1 MLNAVKHLYR
11 ISNQFRLQDSR
22 RGASLSFIITCL
34 ILLIFN
40 AAEVQAQRFDFAA
53 KDAVKIPTPVV
64 AQLCHYIEKRDG
76 GPMTIGKTYVYVPV
90 YNVLNRS
97 QKHFTDGVY
106 MFISDVHDS
115 GQLFINQKG
124 KVVIL
129 RNGSVPEILAD
140 YSGFLKQNKLPVPAQ
155 IAYLQAVSAF
165 MQYQYKDIQEKI
177 KSGALDELRDK
188 P

>member
-1 MLNAVKHLYR
+1 MKHLYR
-11 ISNQFRLQDSR
+11 SSNQIPCVD
-22 RGASLSFIITCL
+22 RGVSL
-34 ILLIFN
+34 LLLTFG
-40 AAEVQAQRFDFAA
+40 AQSAQAQHFDFAA
-53 KDAVKIPTPVV
+53 KEAVKLPASAL
-64 AQLCHYIEKRDG
+64 AQLYQYIEKRDG
-76 GPMTIGKTYVYVPV
+76 SPMTIGETYVYVPV

-97 QKHFTDGVY
+97 QKQFTDGVY
-106 MFISDVHDS
+106 MFILNVHDS

-140 YSGFLKQNKLPVPAQ
+140 YSGFLKQNKLPVTTQVSYLSA
-155 IAYLQAVSAF
+155 IAAF